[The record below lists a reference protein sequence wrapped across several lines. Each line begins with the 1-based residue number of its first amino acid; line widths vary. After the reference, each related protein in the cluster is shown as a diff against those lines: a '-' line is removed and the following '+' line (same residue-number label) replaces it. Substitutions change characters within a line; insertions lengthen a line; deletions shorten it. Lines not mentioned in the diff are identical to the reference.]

1 MIVCKEKESDKNE
14 TFSDAY
20 LSMKTKSSKLS
31 HVLVMMLAK
40 THNIWKRNPQKVFF
54 LLREKNGITSEEEI
68 NKKILSILR

>member
-1 MIVCKEKESDKNE
+1 MIVCKEKESDENE

-54 LLREKNGITSEEEI
+54 CEKKME
-68 NKKILSILR
+68 

>member
-31 HVLVMMLAK
+31 HVLVIMLAK
-40 THNIWKRNPQKVFF
+40 THNIWKRNPQKVVFF
-54 LLREKNGITSEEEI
+54 AGKKWN
-68 NKKILSILR
+68 NKRGGN

>member
-54 LLREKNGITSEEEI
+54 LPEKNGITSEEEI

>member
-20 LSMKTKSSKLS
+20 LSMKKKSSKLS

-40 THNIWKRNPQKVFF
+40 THNIWKRNPQKVVFF
-54 LLREKNGITSEEEI
+54 AGKKWN
-68 NKKILSILR
+68 NKRGGN

>member
-20 LSMKTKSSKLS
+20 LSMKKKSSKLS
-31 HVLVMMLAK
+31 HVLVIMLAK

-54 LLREKNGITSEEEI
+54 VARKKWN
-68 NKKILSILR
+68 NKRGGN

>member
-20 LSMKTKSSKLS
+20 LSMKKKSSKLS

-54 LLREKNGITSEEEI
+54 CCEKKME
-68 NKKILSILR
+68 

>member
-40 THNIWKRNPQKVFF
+40 IHNIWKRNPQKVVFF
-54 LLREKNGITSEEEI
+54 AGKKWN
-68 NKKILSILR
+68 NKRGGN

>member
-40 THNIWKRNPQKVFF
+40 THNIWKRNPRKVFF
-54 LLREKNGITSEEEI
+54 LREKNGITSEEEI

>member
-40 THNIWKRNPQKVFF
+40 THNIWKRNPQNFF
-54 LLREKNGITSEEEI
+54 FFAGKNGITSEEEI

>member
-40 THNIWKRNPQKVFF
+40 THNIWKRNPQKVGFF
-54 LLREKNGITSEEEI
+54 ARKKWN
-68 NKKILSILR
+68 NKRGGN

>member
-20 LSMKTKSSKLS
+20 LSMKKKSSKLS

-54 LLREKNGITSEEEI
+54 LREKNGITSEEEI

>member
-40 THNIWKRNPQKVFF
+40 THNIWKGNPQKVFF
-54 LLREKNGITSEEEI
+54 LREKNGITSEEEI
-68 NKKILSILR
+68 NKKILSLLR